1 MVGLFVY
8 KIFLRPLDYLR
19 DQIPPFW
26 AFWYKTTNNIIFL
39 GTTSTIPICTPHSL
53 LEWRE
58 SGDHRGMYG
67 VQIRVFFLVPDFA
80 CNGALWTAFLFID
93 LRSENRNFFFY

>member
-1 MVGLFVY
+1 MSPMENLVVNCLKVTLTRRHT
-8 KIFLRPLDYLR
+8 IDYLR

-26 AFWYKTTNNIIFL
+26 AFWLETSNNIIFSA
-39 GTTSTIPICTPHSL
+39 TTFRISICTPHSL
-53 LEWRE
+53 LELRE

-80 CNGALWTAFLFID
+80 ILVNWVDI
-93 LRSENRNFFFY
+93 FYL

>member
-1 MVGLFVY
+1 MDKKVTTV
-8 KIFLRPLDYLR
+8 DYLR

-26 AFWYKTTNNIIFL
+26 AFWLETSNNIIFSA
-39 GTTSTIPICTPHSL
+39 TTFRISICTPHSL
-53 LEWRE
+53 LELRE

-80 CNGALWTAFLFID
+80 ILVNWVDI
-93 LRSENRNFFFY
+93 FYL